1 LNPVAAQNR
10 PADNHARIEG
20 KIMRASWISGAL
32 LLLAATT
39 CVHAQGARDD
49 TISADIAMREIRA
62 IGWEA
67 SVFEDA
73 SHNPRIDT
81 QVARHNWAIVLRDCA
96 GGAVEQRRC
105 QSLQFIVDTEMPKP
119 VPGELINKWNKE
131 YRYAR
136 ASLQQG
142 NQIGCSRSGACTA
155 HIVVD
160 VLIAGTKGDPA
171 KTFHT
176 YFDVV
181 QRRMTSFR
189 KYIGAPE

>member
-1 LNPVAAQNR
+1 
-10 PADNHARIEG
+10 
-20 KIMRASWISGAL
+20 MRASWISGAL
-32 LLLAATT
+32 LLLAAAT
-39 CVHAQGARDD
+39 CVHAQPVRVD
-49 TISADIAMREIRA
+49 TVSAGSVMREIRN

-81 QVARHNWAIVLRDCA
+81 QVDRHNWAIVLRDCA
-96 GGAVEQRRC
+96 AGALEERRC
-105 QSLQFIVDTEMPKP
+105 PSLQFIVDTEMPKP
-119 VPGELINKWNKE
+119 VPGDLINKWNKE

-142 NQIGCSRSGACTA
+142 SQTGCSRSGTCTA

-160 VLIAGTKGDPA
+160 VLVAGTKGDPA
-171 KTFHT
+171 KTFRA

-181 QRRMTSFR
+181 RRRTTSFR
-189 KYIGAPE
+189 QYIGAPD